1 MKKKIFA
8 ILAAVLMT
16 TATTFAA
23 STYIYSIDCGDGVI
37 HQGYIGANDKA
48 EALEVA
54 YAIAQVIC

>member
-1 MKKKIFA
+1 
-8 ILAAVLMT
+8 MT